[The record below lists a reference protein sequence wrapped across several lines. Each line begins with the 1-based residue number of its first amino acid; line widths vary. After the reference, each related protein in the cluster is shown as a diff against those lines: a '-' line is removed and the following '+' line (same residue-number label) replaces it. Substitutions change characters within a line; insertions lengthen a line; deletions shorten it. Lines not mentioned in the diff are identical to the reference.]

1 MAALEQSELSRKKNL
16 HQNFDHEYDV
26 LLLALDFDIK
36 DVFSGSLLQSHG
48 LLRFGP
54 CPGMC
59 CLMVACHVLI
69 EDDHHT
75 CLEN

>member
-1 MAALEQSELSRKKNL
+1 MVALEQTELSQKKNL

-36 DVFSGSLLQSHG
+36 DAFFGSLLQSHG

-54 CPGMC
+54 C

-69 EDDHHT
+69 EDDHHA